1 MSNFLYFCPNCNK
14 LYKAGAS
21 GKKLKCSQCSEL
33 AIDLGISDDE
43 YREMNKTQKQELKE
57 RIAERLAGND
67 ENEQAYD
74 NTGEQ
79 DKRQEESVTAAG
91 NGTSQAADNEIPG
104 NKIPGNEMPGKET
117 SENEIPKRKPKRE
130 YMVSGDPFWGRK
142 LKLFSLIGLVL
153 SLVGG
158 VVIGLIF
165 REEYDDLTGLAYGL
179 GFTLLCVFVN
189 LAVMGAG
196 EICILLAGVNE
207 RLEDQ

>member
-91 NGTSQAADNEIPG
+91 NGTSQAADNEIP
-104 NKIPGNEMPGKET
+104 
-117 SENEIPKRKPKRE
+117 KRKPKRE